1 MKNIFKLLLWCSFAW
16 CLTGCDED
24 PACENSGQWPPVEA
38 LPDSVT
44 AVSVPMSAGDS
55 AFFSSL
61 LPSLKRNAVQ
71 RIDSREDLNVM
82 LSPDALPVPDDLD
95 FEHYTY
101 VVGRADVYSPCYYVS
116 QDTLVYE
123 DGCFTYTFDYFYS
136 PSDSCSDHLICRK
149 YEKIPDVG
157 YLLLDLKSE
166 RRAGV
171 IYGSWLTE
179 YAYHVFGTHV
189 PQINLED
196 GQCVLICE
204 KEDLFDYMTFGE
216 YTYYPPLRQV
226 DFEKNSVILWFKKIY
241 HPVEGFNVSFRPLS
255 LDKYR
260 YEVEILGGDSILD
273 ISEDVHYM
281 SIIDKLPEN
290 ATIESVL
297 KEEI

>member
-1 MKNIFKLLLWCSFAW
+1 MKNIFKLLLWCSLAW

-24 PACENSGQWPPVEA
+24 PTCENSGQWPPVEA

-116 QDTLVYE
+116 QDTLVYA

-157 YLLLDLKSE
+157 YLLLDLKGE
-166 RRAGV
+166 RGAGV

-179 YAYHVFGTHV
+179 HNFGHLC
-189 PQINLED
+189 QINLED
-196 GQCVLICE
+196 GQCVL
-204 KEDLFDYMTFGE
+204 
-216 YTYYPPLRQV
+216 
-226 DFEKNSVILWFKKIY
+226 
-241 HPVEGFNVSFRPLS
+241 
-255 LDKYR
+255 
-260 YEVEILGGDSILD
+260 
-273 ISEDVHYM
+273 
-281 SIIDKLPEN
+281 
-290 ATIESVL
+290 
-297 KEEI
+297 

>member
-116 QDTLVYE
+116 QDTLVYA

-157 YLLLDLKSE
+157 YLLLDLKGE
-166 RRAGV
+166 RGAGV
-171 IYGSWLTE
+171 IYGSWL
-179 YAYHVFGTHV
+179 YNFGHLC
-189 PQINLED
+189 QINLED
-196 GQCVLICE
+196 GQCVLIRE
-204 KEDLFDYMTFGE
+204 KEDLFDYMTFEE
-216 YTYYPPLRQV
+216 YTYYPLLRQV
-226 DFEKNSVILWFKKIY
+226 DFEKHSVILWHKMIY
-241 HPVEGFNVSFRPLS
+241 NQVDEINISFRPLS

-260 YEVEILGGDSILD
+260 YEVEILGSYSILG
-273 ISEDVHYM
+273 IVEDVYYM
-281 SIIDKLPEN
+281 SVIDKLPEN

-297 KEEI
+297 KEEIKK

>member
-1 MKNIFKLLLWCSFAW
+1 MKNIFKLLLWCSLAW

-24 PACENSGQWPPVEA
+24 PACENSGLWPPVEA

-116 QDTLVYE
+116 QDTLVYA

-157 YLLLDLKSE
+157 YLKLDLKGE
-166 RRAGV
+166 RGAGV

-179 YAYHVFGTHV
+179 HNFGHLC
-189 PQINLED
+189 QINLED
-196 GQCVLICE
+196 GQCVLIRE
-204 KEDLFDYMTFGE
+204 KEDLFDYMTFEE
-216 YTYYPPLRQV
+216 YTYYPLLRQV
-226 DFEKNSVILWFKKIY
+226 DFEKHSVILWHKRIY
-241 HPVEGFNVSFRPLS
+241 NQVDEINISFRPLS

-260 YEVEILGGDSILD
+260 YEVEILGSYSILG
-273 ISEDVHYM
+273 IVENVYYM
-281 SIIDKLPEN
+281 SVIDKLPEN

-297 KEEI
+297 KEEIKK

>member
-24 PACENSGQWPPVEA
+24 PTCENSGQWPPVEA

-116 QDTLVYE
+116 QDTLVYA

-157 YLLLDLKSE
+157 YLKLDLKGE
-166 RRAGV
+166 RGAGV

-179 YAYHVFGTHV
+179 HNFGHLC
-189 PQINLED
+189 QINLED
-196 GQCVLICE
+196 GQCVLIRE
-204 KEDLFDYMTFGE
+204 KEDLFDYMTFEE
-216 YTYYPPLRQV
+216 YTYYPLLRQV
-226 DFEKNSVILWFKKIY
+226 DFEKHSVILWHKRIY
-241 HPVEGFNVSFRPLS
+241 NQVDEINISFRPLS
-255 LDKYR
+255 LYKYR
-260 YEVEILGGDSILD
+260 YEVEILGSYSILG
-273 ISEDVHYM
+273 IVENVYYM
-281 SIIDKLPEN
+281 SVIDKLPEN

-297 KEEI
+297 KEEIKK

>member
-1 MKNIFKLLLWCSFAW
+1 MKNIFKLLLWCSLAW

-24 PACENSGQWPPVEA
+24 TACENSGQWPPVEA

-116 QDTLVYE
+116 QDTLVYA

-157 YLLLDLKSE
+157 YLKLDLKGE
-166 RRAGV
+166 RGAGV

-179 YAYHVFGTHV
+179 HNFGHLC
-189 PQINLED
+189 QINLED
-196 GQCVLICE
+196 GQCVLIRE
-204 KEDLFDYMTFGE
+204 KEDLFDYMTFEE
-216 YTYYPPLRQV
+216 YTYYPLLRQV
-226 DFEKNSVILWFKKIY
+226 DFEKHSVILWHKMIY
-241 HPVEGFNVSFRPLS
+241 NQVDEINISFRPLS

-260 YEVEILGGDSILD
+260 YEVEILGSYSILG
-273 ISEDVHYM
+273 IVENVYYM
-281 SIIDKLPEN
+281 SVIDKLPEN

-297 KEEI
+297 KEEIKK

>member
-1 MKNIFKLLLWCSFAW
+1 MKNIFKLLLWCSLAW

-24 PACENSGQWPPVEA
+24 PACENSGLLPPVEA

-101 VVGRADVYSPCYYVS
+101 VVGRADVYSPCYYVR
-116 QDTLVYE
+116 QDTLVYA

-157 YLLLDLKSE
+157 YLKLDLKGE
-166 RRAGV
+166 RGAGV

-179 YAYHVFGTHV
+179 HNFGHLC
-189 PQINLED
+189 QINLED
-196 GQCVLICE
+196 GQCVLIRE
-204 KEDLFDYMTFGE
+204 KEDLFDYMTFEE
-216 YTYYPPLRQV
+216 YTYYPLLRQV
-226 DFEKNSVILWFKKIY
+226 DFEKHSVILWHKMIY
-241 HPVEGFNVSFRPLS
+241 NQVDEINISFRPLS

-260 YEVEILGGDSILD
+260 YEVEILGSYSILG
-273 ISEDVHYM
+273 IVEDVYYM
-281 SIIDKLPEN
+281 SVIDKLPEN

-297 KEEI
+297 KEEIKK